1 MKHLA
6 LIAFF
11 ATPAMAVDNT
21 IIKDCQA
28 KHNYNEGYKIEPV

>member
-11 ATPAMAVDNT
+11 ATPVMADNT
-21 IIKDCQA
+21 IIKD
-28 KHNYNEGYKIEPV
+28 YKQNTIIMD